1 MLRWV
6 FALLLLGGSAQ
17 AATLEVISGT
27 GNTTSPG
34 THDFINGV
42 RDGGGAFSNRN
53 VLCDASNPDTCAP
66 VSATTGLTVN
76 ISTSSALPTNL
87 TQINGSGIGL
97 GQNTMANSMPVAI
110 ASNQGA
116 LSVTGNMGLA
126 PQVSGGLLMSSTIAA
141 NNTTSIVIVTG
152 AHQLFDVDGF
162 SIHATVPVY
171 AKFYN
176 ATSQTCGTGTPVWR
190 VLVPASGATAG
201 SGVVLHEANGL
212 AFSTGIVMC
221 ITAGIADNDTT
232 APAASSYIVNVAY
245 K

>member
-17 AATLEVISGT
+17 AATLQVVNGL
-27 GNTTSPG
+27 GAA
-34 THDFINGV
+34 DFINGV
-42 RDGGGAFSNRN
+42 RDSGGAFSNRN
-53 VLCDASNPDTCAP
+53 LICDKTDPDTCAP
-66 VSATTGLTVN
+66 VSATNGLTVS
-76 ISTSSALPTNL
+76 ISNSSALPTNL
-87 TQINGSGIGL
+87 TQVNGAGFGL
-97 GQNTMANSMPVAI
+97 GQTTMSASLPVAI

-116 LSVTGNMGLA
+116 LSISGNVGLA

-141 NNTTSIVIVTG
+141 NNTTAIVIVTG
-152 AHQLFDVDGF
+152 AHQLYNVSGF
-162 SIHATVPVY
+162 SISAATPVY

-190 VLVPASGATAG
+190 VLVPASGAAAG
-201 SGVVLHEANGL
+201 SGVVFTNDNGL
-212 AFSTGIVMC
+212 AFGTGIVMC